1 MFIKKIKLSDNGC
14 SRFVDKCVCVR
25 SANCS
30 KQGMQP
36 IFWAVGLMRQMLA
49 ASQGD
54 MVNDSTISSQSIE
67 TRRLF
72 LRVCNT
78 YDTRLTY

>member
-1 MFIKKIKLSDNGC
+1 MDVAGLLIN
-14 SRFVDKCVCVR
+14 VCVWEVQTVQYK
-25 SANCS
+25 ACS
-30 KQGMQP
+30 LFFG
-36 IFWAVGLMRQMLA
+36 AVGLMRQMLA

-67 TRRLF
+67 TCRLF

-78 YDTRLTY
+78 YDTRSTH